1 MPPQLIQPQLLRQ
14 GQRKAHFTGKASKK
28 LDLNNYRSYVCK
40 KLDALHKSHKYD
52 QDLE

>member
-14 GQRKAHFTGKASKK
+14 GQRKAHFTGEASKK
-28 LDLNNYRSYVCK
+28 LDLYNYRSYVCK